1 VCGVRDFV
9 VPPIHKKSEIR
20 LCSTNKGWLWRKGG
34 AVKYR
39 RSKAVV
45 KILMVLRIP

>member
-1 VCGVRDFV
+1 MCGVRDFV